1 MGVLHF
7 TSALGSMSVH
17 YKFKSAKSYDI
28 IPFEGSVISVRDLKM
43 AIIEQKK
50 LGTSGD
56 FDLKFSNA
64 QTKEEYIGEG
74 TTIPKKYIR
83 DRASCSG
90 SLAEFIRYVWWL
102 SHRARRP
109 TGRSFRG
116 RKIHKYPPL

>member
-1 MGVLHF
+1 
-7 TSALGSMSVH
+7 MSVH

-64 QTKEEYIGEG
+64 QTKEGALV
-74 TTIPKKYIR
+74 IR
-83 DRASCSG
+83 LS
-90 SLAEFIRYVWWL
+90 SLPIIFLIFHRFI
-102 SHRARRP
+102 SP
-109 TGRSFRG
+109 S
-116 RKIHKYPPL
+116 